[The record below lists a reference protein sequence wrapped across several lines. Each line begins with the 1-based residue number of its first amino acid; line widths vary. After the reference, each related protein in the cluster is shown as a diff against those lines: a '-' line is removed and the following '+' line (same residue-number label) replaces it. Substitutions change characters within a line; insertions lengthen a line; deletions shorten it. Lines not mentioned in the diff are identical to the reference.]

1 MERTGKAWDFSSY
14 LVKKFLKDEKR
25 MRKEWE
31 RMGKKRVRNWMGRKW
46 NLMGEN
52 GKGNGGYV
60 NLPFLRKMKIF
71 GFAYDNKCNEA
82 ISHILSRAKSR
93 IHPPKRKSGKT

>member
-1 MERTGKAWDFSSY
+1 
-14 LVKKFLKDEKR
+14 
-25 MRKEWE
+25 
-31 RMGKKRVRNWMGRKW
+31 MGKNWKEKGQELDGKKW

-71 GFAYDNKCNEA
+71 GFA
-82 ISHILSRAKSR
+82 L
-93 IHPPKRKSGKT
+93 

>member
-1 MERTGKAWDFSSY
+1 
-14 LVKKFLKDEKR
+14 
-25 MRKEWE
+25 
-31 RMGKKRVRNWMGRKW
+31 MGRKW

-71 GFAYDNKCNEA
+71 GFAYDMKFPDFLFLPGQDPE
-82 ISHILSRAKSR
+82 KS
-93 IHPPKRKSGKT
+93 